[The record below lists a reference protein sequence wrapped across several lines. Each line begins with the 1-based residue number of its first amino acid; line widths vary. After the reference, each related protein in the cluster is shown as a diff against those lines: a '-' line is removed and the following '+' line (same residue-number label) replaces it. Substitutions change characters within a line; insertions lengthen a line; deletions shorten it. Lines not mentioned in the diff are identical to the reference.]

1 MRQYEADTWYDAR
14 GRNRLHFLQGP
25 PGSWPPRKAVKTDR
39 SYTLETAG
47 KTERDIPLG
56 WEDIRAL
63 KTGVIRR
70 QITDDTQPDGPIRR
84 EVEYV
89 APFTRCDREAD
100 YQIAWPQSP

>member
-1 MRQYEADTWYDAR
+1 M
-14 GRNRLHFLQGP
+14 
-25 PGSWPPRKAVKTDR
+25 KTDR
-39 SYTLETAG
+39 SYTVETAG
-47 KTERDIPLG
+47 KTERNIPLG

-63 KTGVIRR
+63 KTGAIRR

-89 APFTRCDREAD
+89 PPFTRCDRETD